1 MRIISS
7 ATVHETEVDL
17 EDLQRL
23 LDASFARAGEHL
35 RHIWG
40 EETRLDAREMS
51 GELPGVQ
58 VLDLATVTPRC
69 EPRVAPVDGLFF
81 RGHFW
86 FGSSP
91 HSTRFRN
98 IRANP
103 AVSGSVTKGSE
114 TFLVLVHG
122 TATEIDPRGLDAG
135 GFADYARE
143 TYDFDWDTAH
153 PGAPYARID
162 ARTVLAFRRR

>member
-1 MRIISS
+1 MY
-7 ATVHETEVDL
+7 ETDREL
-17 EDLQRL
+17 EALQRL
-23 LDASFARAGEHL
+23 LDASYARAGSHL
-35 RHIWG
+35 RYIWG
-40 EETRLDAREMS
+40 EDTRLDAQGLS
-51 GELPGVQ
+51 GELKGVQ

-91 HSTRFRN
+91 YSTRFRN

-103 AVSGSVTKGSE
+103 AVSGSVTRGLE

-122 TATEIDPRGLDAG
+122 TAVETDPRSPAAG

-143 TYDFDWDTAH
+143 TYDFDWDSAH
-153 PGAPYARID
+153 PTAPHAWID
-162 ARTVLAFRRR
+162 ARTVLAFKRGG